1 MSDYN
6 SEIIKEFLAN
16 EGRVGGMFEGALLLL
31 LTTTGTR
38 SGRPH
43 TNPTVY
49 AEDAG
54 RLIIFASNNG
64 QPTTPAWLHNL
75 RANPAVTVERGT
87 TRYAAVATEL
97 TGPERDRLYAEQSD
111 RDPAFKAYQAA
122 TTRTI
127 QVVALVP
134 ESVAQAVTPSSA
146 NTRGNTAEDPTRVGA
161 ATAQL
166 REIHAGLRRQ
176 LADLRTAVD
185 AYIDGTGDRPII
197 DGDHSIP
204 IADLRAHCVS
214 FCDALHAHHAREDTV
229 LPRLAEQFP
238 DLAPALN
245 RLQQEHI
252 QVAALNTELTSLV
265 TQLSPETA
273 PTLRTR
279 LTHLT
284 KTLESHYTYE
294 EHHLGQALDPTR

>member
-6 SEIIKEFLAN
+6 SEIIKEFRAN

-49 AEDAG
+49 AEDAS

-122 TTRTI
+122 TTRII

-134 ESVAQAVTPSSA
+134 DSAAQVVA
-146 NTRGNTAEDPTRVGA
+146 
-161 ATAQL
+161 L
-166 REIHAGLRRQ
+166 
-176 LADLRTAVD
+176 
-185 AYIDGTGDRPII
+185 
-197 DGDHSIP
+197 
-204 IADLRAHCVS
+204 
-214 FCDALHAHHAREDTV
+214 
-229 LPRLAEQFP
+229 
-238 DLAPALN
+238 
-245 RLQQEHI
+245 
-252 QVAALNTELTSLV
+252 
-265 TQLSPETA
+265 
-273 PTLRTR
+273 
-279 LTHLT
+279 
-284 KTLESHYTYE
+284 
-294 EHHLGQALDPTR
+294 